1 MKKIILAFI
10 SIFTMLI
17 CIAQPLF
24 VHAEGETLPATTHLE
39 ELEHTDG
46 DIPSRPAGKLHGY
59 ESFRNGE
66 RTDTYFIY
74 VVIKQKYDNIFMF
87 HETYLSFE
95 NGTASFDDGVL
106 DISNASSSYN
116 ANTHGRY
123 SREMWSSNTI
133 FYDDNYDGN
142 HSFTNATFDFT
153 NMSFM
158 VQDNNGS
165 VTRCNLSTSG
175 NDNVRGTYNIYS
187 NIPELLT
194 SGSGLNLEV
203 NFYPNLYGQVDR
215 KIDGVTSEDFKIEII
230 NHSLRTNAQCLMVI
244 CPTGQN
250 VSFYDRTDYTQDSSI
265 SSVVSY
271 NSLYTYLWWSDEW
284 NYNYTSDIQ
293 THFMHEHHP
302 VASETFD
309 VEKSLGPCP
318 WHYVAADG
326 IIRHSFAWSQINLE
340 KFKSYTVYVYAMT
353 LVDEVAS
360 RQAAFPTAPHF
371 VDYDTIEC
379 VYSSEFTITNGYVY
393 DMNNTAHG
401 NYRSYG
407 NGSSDSQM
415 LGWSSKGTMDSNG
428 NINIQSRTLQDYL
441 DKHQEKMSN
450 YTEAYIAP
458 NWDGTPKVNVSSSG
472 ASTATTNYFD
482 KFMRFVSYVF
492 GRFPPSVQ
500 EIFIFGFVSVVVL
513 GIILKVIK

>member
-1 MKKIILAFI
+1 MKKIIFAFVTI
-10 SIFTMLI
+10 ITMML
-17 CIAQPLF
+17 CIASPLF
-24 VHAEGETLPATTHLE
+24 IKPIKANAALP
-39 ELEHTDG
+39 
-46 DIPSRPAGKLHGY
+46 
-59 ESFRNGE
+59 
-66 RTDTYFIY
+66 
-74 VVIKQKYDNIFMF
+74 
-87 HETYLSFE
+87 SFE
-95 NGTASFDDGVL
+95 NEPQPILQDLWSEPINNEEYVYSYNKLLSYITTSYTIKNTAKYFSMTYKQKTT
-106 DISNASSSYN
+106 SSYDYQN
-116 ANTHGRY
+116 MGFYYDSADV
-123 SREMWSSNTI
+123 TI
-133 FYDDNYDGN
+133 DGN
-142 HSFTNATFDFT
+142 HIVIENIVNGTIHSYCTYDNTDIYRYGLGKIDFDFDTFTFKFWDRQGETYYFRYLYQPSWPVTDIWNVYT
-153 NMSFM
+153 NIDGIAS
-158 VQDNNGS
+158 
-165 VTRCNLSTSG
+165 
-175 NDNVRGTYNIYS
+175 
-187 NIPELLT
+187 

-203 NFYPNLYGQVDR
+203 NFYPDLYGQVDR
-215 KIDGVTSEDFKIEII
+215 KIDGVTSEDFTIEII

-250 VSFYDRTDYTQDSSI
+250 VSFYDRTDYSQDSSI

-353 LVDEVAS
+353 LEDEVAS

-428 NINIQSRTLQDYL
+428 NINIQSKTLQDYL